1 MSLQPQAPVDGRA
14 RGRRGRLP
22 LPASRRAKALVA
34 AGGLLAGVI
43 ASAGVGFGAQSAQAA
58 AQICDK
64 YGSTTLSG
72 GKYVVINNNWGD
84 DTTQCITTSDNGFA
98 ITTASHNKATNGAPG
113 SYPAIYAGCHY
124 ANCST
129 GSGLPM
135 AVNSSAFSSVTTGVS
150 MSYPG
155 SGTYDAAYDI
165 WFDPTAR
172 KDGQNTGA
180 ELMVWLNHAG
190 SIQPIGSKVAT
201 VSLAGGT
208 WDVWFGNTGWNV
220 VSYVRTAATSSINFN
235 VATFFNDMVT
245 RGYGQRSWYL
255 TSVQAGFEPWIGGTG
270 LAVNSFSY
278 STSGPTAPPPSSST
292 PPPPSSSTPPPP
304 SSSTPP
310 PPSSSTPPPSGGG
323 CTATYSTTG
332 TWNSGF
338 QGAIT
343 VKAAGAIN
351 GWTLSWPLA
360 SGQSVSQVWGGRG
373 TSSGGTETVTNET
386 WNGTLGAGATASVGF
401 IASGS
406 ASTPTVRCTAS

>member
-1 MSLQPQAPVDGRA
+1 MSRQPHAPSDGRA
-14 RGRRGRLP
+14 RGLRARFP

-58 AQICDK
+58 TQICDK

-98 ITTASHNKATNGAPG
+98 VTTASHNKATNGAPG
-113 SYPAIYAGCHY
+113 AYPAIYAGCHY

-135 AVNSSAFSSVTTGVS
+135 AVNSSAFNSVTTSVS

-180 ELMVWLNHAG
+180 ELMVWLNHTG
-190 SIQPIGSKVAT
+190 PVQPVGSKVAT

-208 WDVWFGNTGWNV
+208 WDVWFGNVGWNV
-220 VSYVRTAATSSINFN
+220 VSYVRTAATSSISFN
-235 VATFFNDMVT
+235 VSTFLNDMVT
-245 RGYGQRSWYL
+245 RGYAQRSWYL

-278 STSGPTAPPPSSST
+278 STSGSSNPPPSSSSNP
-292 PPPPSSSTPPPP
+292 PPPPSSSNPPP
-304 SSSTPP
+304 SG
-310 PPSSSTPPPSGGG
+310 GGG
-323 CTATYSTTG
+323 CTATYSTASFWSG
-332 TWNSGF
+332 GF
-338 QGAIT
+338 QGAVA
-343 VKAAGAIN
+343 VKAGSSAIK
-351 GWTLSWPLA
+351 GWKLTWSLA
-360 SGQSVSQVWGGRG
+360 SGQSISQVWGGKG
-373 TSSGGTETVTNET
+373 STSGGTETVTNET
-386 WNGTLGAGATASVGF
+386 WNGALAAGGTATAGF
-401 IASGS
+401 IASGPT
-406 ASTPTVRCTAS
+406 STPSITCTAS